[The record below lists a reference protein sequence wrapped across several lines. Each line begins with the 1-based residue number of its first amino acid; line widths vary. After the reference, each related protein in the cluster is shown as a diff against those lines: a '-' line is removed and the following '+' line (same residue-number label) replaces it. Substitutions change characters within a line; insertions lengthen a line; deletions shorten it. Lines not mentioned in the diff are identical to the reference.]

1 MLNNRNRKIK
11 EFSEKLIKET
21 EEKKELEKLELEI
34 TIQEKER
41 SDIARLL
48 HHDVGARLS
57 IVLMHLSNMED
68 RAELGASDLNEVSL
82 TKGYVNDRVLQRIFQ
97 WNDSN
102 GDGKIHTC
110 IKSNF

>member
-1 MLNNRNRKIK
+1 VA
-11 EFSEKLIKET
+11 
-21 EEKKELEKLELEI
+21 I
-34 TIQEKER
+34 TTQEKER